1 MSVIAPDERADFLA
15 VLRRHHLAESDF
27 VLQETGATDI
37 VDEVYPLRGSVT
49 VVRTSSLREREYQTG
64 HGTAWTVEFEKDVVR
79 GVFG

>member
-27 VLQETGATDI
+27 VLQETGATDV

-64 HGTAWTVEFEKDVVR
+64 HGTAWTVEFERDVIR